1 MSPTPR
7 GWPRGVFSEKLGGGV
22 RPTSQNPYSNYDQ
35 TGQNQLNWMLYL
47 WPKRLK
53 DHTLC
58 ASHTYMYKTHIREY
72 SSPGHFS
79 FVDIF
84 LILFCF
90 IINSLLCY
98 RVFWNCYNFNFVW
111 ASRKML
117 TCLRCTFFVEEVQWA
132 LLRRFD
138 VKRKV
143 TFMITNTVCKAKTFW
158 KLRFSKTLIKQ
169 QEFENAGFSLSREGK
184 TFYKRNFSKTMT
196 SRQSRDL
203 PARVFLKHE
212 PNMTVDGSVFKSQI

>member
-72 SSPGHFS
+72 PSPGHFS

-90 IINSLLCY
+90 IINALLCY

-111 ASRKML
+111 ASRKVL
-117 TCLRCTFFVEEVQWA
+117 TCLRCTFFVEEVQWT
-132 LLRRFD
+132 LLIRFD
-138 VKRKV
+138 VKQKV
-143 TFMITNTVCKAKTFW
+143 TFVITNTVRKAPKICLYLQLWTVTW
-158 KLRFSKTLIKQ
+158 LNVIVLSTVSILRRDTTNQIMKVTGNLLIHQTCNEKY
-169 QEFENAGFSLSREGK
+169 GK
-184 TFYKRNFSKTMT
+184 TT
-196 SRQSRDL
+196 SPRI
-203 PARVFLKHE
+203 
-212 PNMTVDGSVFKSQI
+212 SQ